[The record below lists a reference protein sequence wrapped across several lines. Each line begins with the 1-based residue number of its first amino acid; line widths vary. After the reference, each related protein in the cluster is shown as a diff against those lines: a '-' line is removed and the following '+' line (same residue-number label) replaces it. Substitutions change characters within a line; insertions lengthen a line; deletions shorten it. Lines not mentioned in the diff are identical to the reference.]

1 MILAAKHTLKH
12 HPTAPFNFDAT
23 LHKPDHF
30 PSADNAWEPGVRW
43 QTMRWQGKLLGLK
56 IENSGTIDQPAIR
69 IRAWAEEALPK
80 SYVTSLRDE
89 ITFRYNLD
97 LDLSDFY
104 HRFESHPR
112 LRPVIERWRGMRP
125 VNLNSLY
132 EYLIISIVLQN
143 ATVRRTVQMMQN
155 LLEAYGTRLVYDGK
169 ELYGFWEPQALA
181 NVSEEELRTLKVGY
195 RAKSIQRVT
204 EAFLQGEIN
213 EMGLREKSRDEQRQA
228 LLGLYGIGPASVG
241 YLLTDVFHH
250 WDELNHIPPWEQKI
264 YSKVFFDVDPE
275 TPVPVEQLMDFFNT
289 HFTGYRALAVHYFWE
304 DLWWQRKN
312 QPVEWL
318 EKLIRL

>member
-1 MILAAKHTLKH
+1 MTPPMILTAKHTLEL
-12 HPTAPFNFDAT
+12 HPTAPFSFDAT

-30 PSADNAWEPGVRW
+30 QSSDNSWEPGVRW
-43 QTMRWQGKLLGLK
+43 QTMRWQGRLLGLK

-69 IRAWAEEALPK
+69 IHTWAEEALPK
-80 SYVTSLRDE
+80 SCVTSLRNE

-104 HRFESHPR
+104 HRFESHTR

-181 NVSEEELRTLKVGY
+181 NVSEEELRALKVGY
-195 RAKSIQRVT
+195 RAKSIKRVT
-204 EAFLQGEIN
+204 EAFLRGEIY
-213 EMGLREKSRDEQRQA
+213 EMDLR
-228 LLGLYGIGPASVG
+228 
-241 YLLTDVFHH
+241 
-250 WDELNHIPPWEQKI
+250 
-264 YSKVFFDVDPE
+264 
-275 TPVPVEQLMDFFNT
+275 
-289 HFTGYRALAVHYFWE
+289 
-304 DLWWQRKN
+304 
-312 QPVEWL
+312 
-318 EKLIRL
+318 